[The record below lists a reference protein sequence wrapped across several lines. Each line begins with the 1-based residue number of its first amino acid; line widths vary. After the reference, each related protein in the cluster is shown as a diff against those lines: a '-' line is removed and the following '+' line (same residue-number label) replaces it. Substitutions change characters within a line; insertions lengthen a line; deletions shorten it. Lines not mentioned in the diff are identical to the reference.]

1 MNIVVNGTPRSV
13 ERNKLDLVLIEL
25 GYQDAVV
32 VTAVNGDFVSI
43 SERSGVMLQE
53 GDLVEIVA
61 PMQGG

>member
-13 ERNKLDLVLIEL
+13 ELNKLDLVLIEL

-43 SERSGVMLQE
+43 SERSSVMLQE
-53 GDLVEIVA
+53 GDLLEIVA

>member
-53 GDLVEIVA
+53 GDLLEIVA

>member
-43 SERSGVMLQE
+43 SERSSVMLQE
-53 GDLVEIVA
+53 GDLLEIVA

>member
-1 MNIVVNGTPRSV
+1 MNIVVNGTPRCV

-53 GDLVEIVA
+53 GDLLEIVA

>member
-13 ERNKLDLVLIEL
+13 KRKNLELVLIEL

-32 VTAVNGDFVSI
+32 VTAVNGDFVSV
-43 SERSGVMLQE
+43 SERSGKMLQE

>member
-13 ERNKLDLVLIEL
+13 ERDKLDLVLIEL

-53 GDLVEIVA
+53 GDLLEIVA